1 MNKSLK
7 AIIDQGVEELT
18 ELAERSVNREKR
30 AQEVIA
36 RCKADMTALVRFAE
50 DLPQAMLDKMSVVM
64 TADFVFDGN
73 YGAGAYDSLEIRSQR
88 QGLRGA
94 FGLSNEKLSGK
105 YRAIVILSK
114 VD

>member
-7 AIIDQGVEELT
+7 AIIDEGVKDLK
-18 ELAERSVNREKR
+18 ELAEFSIKREEKAR
-30 AQEVIA
+30 AVVD

-50 DLPQAMLDKMSVVM
+50 DLPQAMLDRMSLVM
-64 TADFVFDGN
+64 TTDFDFPSNSGS
-73 YGAGAYDSLEIRSQR
+73 GSWSMLEIDGQR
-88 QGLRGA
+88 QSLRGM
-94 FGLSNEKLSGK
+94 FGSSEGKLKGK

>member
-1 MNKSLK
+1 LNKTLK
-7 AIIDQGVEELT
+7 AIIEEGMKDLEEQAEYSVKREEKARAIVE
-18 ELAERSVNREKR
+18 
-30 AQEVIA
+30 

-64 TADFVFDGN
+64 TTDFIFEKPQG
-73 YGAGAYDSLEIRSQR
+73 GSWSSLEIDGQR
-88 QGLRGA
+88 QGLRGM
-94 FGLSNEKLSGK
+94 FGLSDEKLKGK